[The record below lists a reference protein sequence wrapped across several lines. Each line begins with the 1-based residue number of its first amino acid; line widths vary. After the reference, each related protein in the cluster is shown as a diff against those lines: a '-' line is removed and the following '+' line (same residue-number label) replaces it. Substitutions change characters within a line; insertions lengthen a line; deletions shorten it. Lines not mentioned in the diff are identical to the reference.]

1 MGSWDSGR
9 HLQASGGHLEASGGI
24 WRLLETSGTPQ
35 EASGSHLETFESHL
49 GAIWESFGRHLGGI
63 SSQGRHKLDESMKNI
78 EKQLV
83 FLGFE
88 MAHRADVAKT

>member
-1 MGSWDSGR
+1 MGGVWD
-9 HLQASGGHLEASGGI
+9 
-24 WRLLETSGTPQ
+24 
-35 EASGSHLETFESHL
+35 
-49 GAIWESFGRHLGGI
+49 SFGRHLGAI

-88 MAHRADVAKT
+88 VAHRAEVAKT